1 MEKRISWEA
10 GVNADSRACP
20 RVVESVGLKGKG
32 HFDDSAVGGAVKH

>member
-10 GVNADSRACP
+10 GVNADSRACS